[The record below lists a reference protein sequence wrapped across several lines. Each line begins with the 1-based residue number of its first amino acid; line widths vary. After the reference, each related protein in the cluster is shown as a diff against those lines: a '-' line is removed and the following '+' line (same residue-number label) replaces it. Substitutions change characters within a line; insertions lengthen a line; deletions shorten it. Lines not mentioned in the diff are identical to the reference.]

1 MASQDSKINSTNV
14 GLYDHFG
21 SSVRLSGK
29 GNGTYNSGVVDYR
42 AIVSAPNNDYIG
54 NVYIF
59 RNTTEVGGTWSQL
72 TYLSSNVSVGDQYG
86 YAVDIVGGYY
96 PHNYIASAPS
106 KLDGR
111 GAVYIFNNSYTQ
123 THEILGP
130 SELSYFGDS
139 VKFNYQ
145 ATKVIVGATGI
156 GSAYILDS
164 GNNYQLGTALQQ
176 GSLGDYFGFSVGIA
190 GNNSSSN
197 WSIIGAPGTSNN
209 TGKAYI
215 YNGTGLHTT
224 LPLNVSGALYPSEL
238 VAGDY
243 FGNSVALDADG
254 NTAVVSAFLQNS
266 QGAAH
271 VFVRNTSTNVWTY
284 QSKIVPK
291 DIRVGDSFG
300 DSVSIDSSGNTIV
313 VGASSKLSGGAM
325 YTFIRSGTTWTQRE
339 KIVSSNLTT
348 GDKFGYSVSIA
359 VNARKAIAGAY
370 AATASSNIFS
380 GGSAYA
386 YSIPDNY
393 YSGTNRIIHETAPE
407 AEPVNTFE
415 KFNIYINGQP
425 VENKPVTWTD
435 IGGPKTMSA
444 PSTSNIFFGNVQY
457 TTGLSTLEPG
467 SKLHIGNFT
476 VLNRNVYDTW
486 DNTELDFYNEG
497 PPSQMLSVGG
507 DAIIEN
513 KLGIGIQNP
522 DKPLH
527 VLGDIRVSDNFP
539 SGTVID
545 ITSKSNILREVSEII
560 PVSQKTYEI
569 YGYSMS
575 MSRDGKTAVIGA
587 LQNLPG
593 NETYGYVYVFDWNGS
608 SWVQNTVIKPIIPIS
623 NDAFGSV
630 ISITPDGK
638 TILVGAFRDNSVY
651 VFKYSGTKW
660 LQDSKII
667 PSDKVAGMQ
676 FGYSVDM
683 SEDGSILAVGA
694 PYTSVGG
701 TVYVYSLVSGN
712 WVETK
717 LNPTETSSYGGTNYW
732 TTSPVQ
738 GTEDR
743 FGCSISMTPDGKTIL
758 IGAYNARSGF
768 IFPDFATP
776 LQWHN
781 PPSAGA
787 AFIFKFINTFWKQ
800 QIWYPGSTFPFT
812 LHNNYE
818 APQVALFS
826 HGHPTKDYP
835 SYGYQRNGTSYTLNN
850 LYPGLIDLG
859 NPPSDQK
866 LTHPW
871 RTGTDEGD
879 LFGWS
884 TAISDDGNTVVIGAP
899 GRSHPHGLPDN
910 NVNYVEGDP
919 RVDHGAVYIFE
930 WVTTDRETDIP
941 GSSGSYPDNDD
952 RTVSRSNEWL
962 EQKRISRPG
971 GAIDYQYFGSEIA
984 LTGDGTTLII
994 GSPREGGGTHRTYSN
1009 VVESKL
1015 SNTYV
1020 PYAYGSHLG
1029 GELAFNQGENNTGSI
1044 YVYERGKSD
1053 INFID
1058 KEKLTWEKISYYDSN
1073 LNAVNKVWPTLD
1085 RNVTKWN
1092 LKGQAI
1098 SSNVTVNS
1106 FFGSSLA
1113 LSGDGQSILV
1123 ASGLSDGLTPIRHIP
1138 FESGSTWVHPN
1149 DGAPTTTLTSAFH
1162 EWVETTVSGEH
1173 LYRVNNYLRNFL
1185 SSSPLCKYSP
1195 ITKSWSIL
1203 PGLTVTSQTPYIP
1216 VKLTDNST
1224 YAANSTDTLINPEY
1238 VYAWDSSS
1246 TLLWSFKNP
1255 YKTLYERTGTVSSY
1269 SLPDEFSKSYCNTL
1283 NVPSNL
1289 YVRDSIYTTESVGIK
1304 TSHPERP
1311 LHIDGDVRITDNT
1324 EIADFSIDKGSI
1336 YEESIITLPI
1346 SGNGD
1351 IVTENDHVGE
1361 RVQISGDG
1369 YTAFVSSHT
1378 HGGGFQ
1384 GGGYQ
1389 NPKGGKVKVYV
1400 RSGYNWTLQ
1409 ATLQPSDITTGDD
1422 FGISFE
1428 STPDGNKLVVSALYY
1443 SPTVTGTTYNGTG
1456 GIWVYKREGNIWSI
1470 ESFFVPKEVYDGT
1483 GDTGIAYSIS
1493 ISDDGT
1499 RIVSGSPTANSRKG
1513 RLYIFE
1519 MSSNGIWAQKSTFN
1533 AADAQQYDRL
1543 GIEVSISGDGN
1554 TIAAGAWGADT
1565 GPSGGSANGGAIYI
1579 VKREE
1584 IQDTTPGSP
1593 SYGQWISTWNQQAKI
1608 VPSDIEDNMFFG
1620 GSCALS
1626 SDGNTL
1632 AIGARDADHPD
1643 TGNNIGAAY
1652 VFVRSGG
1659 EWSQE
1664 AKLFPND
1671 PYVGW
1676 SSFAP
1681 TNGLSISSDG
1691 NRIAVGRAQPA
1702 FTKYPGVYIFDRE
1715 YVKIVSHSYLDP
1727 SLRPSSIRWSQV
1739 TKLTPSDGN
1748 PGEFGYSVALS
1759 SVGDRVIVGDI
1770 IKEINGISRAG
1781 AAYIYNLPVVDDTT
1795 LNISSSIRS
1804 RGGLK
1809 VYNDT
1814 GIGTLDPGKKLHVV
1828 GDIRLSSQNENVDLS
1843 VIPES
1848 TTQEYKLTIASQYSR
1863 YISNKD
1869 NYKPEFGRSS
1879 SISYDGNIAV
1889 VGAPFDNYVYVF
1901 KRSGTVWTEQAK
1913 LTSSNVFTDSRSI
1926 ANGETSDQFGYDV
1939 AISGDGKTIAV
1950 GTKTTNTNENADSG
1964 RVYIFTNAG
1973 YKWIEETEIMQP
1985 AINGASIGYGSSG
1998 ESGFGLHV
2006 ALSENGNHLAVSAPY
2021 ARTYNNVSTG
2031 YYKAGAVFMYY
2042 RHNGIWFLEDS
2053 LHASSPQDGWDYP
2066 SGTGGYG
2073 AANFAGYD
2081 NTNSLNGDDED
2092 YDFGCSISISA
2103 NGWKI
2108 AVGAERAEDRKGIV
2122 FIFERGDYL
2131 NSPSWQ
2137 TYDGTTTSS
2146 EKKAGYKLV
2155 SGYFYPQVSFPTA
2168 AGVNLK
2174 KWAQRQKITKVENST
2189 YYMSRTTGDRFGTTV
2204 CLSGDGNVLAVGTR
2218 ESSPSTDT
2226 TPGRWSST
2234 SLSQVGRVYMYNFRY
2249 GVPTS
2254 NAVHISSGIFVPYD
2268 YDGNVTTTLISIG
2281 DKVPRRL
2288 WTTNETSGGG
2298 FGSAIA
2304 LSYTGHV
2311 ACVGASG
2318 EDSLKFSG
2326 SPVDYS
2332 GMAYIFTSGD
2342 PNALLNS
2349 DSWVGSSYGSNQGL
2363 QRKWSL
2369 QPERVVPRDIVEY
2382 GSFGTSVC
2390 MDKNGTRA
2398 FIGAPRVSGSGAG
2411 YVFNISSDRV
2421 DKTIMN
2427 MSSSLQFPTG
2437 KYIEFGSDMY
2447 QKESNAGKIG
2457 MNLFSKC
2464 LDIVGYTGFETVGQ
2478 YSDRSVR
2485 VWDKLGVGSSHPY
2498 AQQRGVIHIYEP
2510 VGSSHHST
2518 NDASLVLEHGD
2529 SGGSSCILFP
2539 SARNVNSDYGYIQ
2552 YEDST
2557 SSGDEKSQLI
2567 IGTQND
2573 GPGSN
2578 EDNIILSATGKVGIK
2593 TDTPQ
2598 RTLDVNGDSRFDAGV
2613 FLNWSAPTLYLQDTD
2628 HKSSMIHCNNSNFYI
2643 LNGSGTNSVNWS
2655 TASTGRYALIIN
2667 LNNNDFLIGGT
2678 AYANGYNYHSDARIK
2693 KDIVDIDDTSALEKL
2708 RLIQPKTYKYR
2719 NEEERGSSTVY
2730 GFIAQDISNVLP
2742 YAVSITADVVP
2753 TILSSSNVTALTD
2766 TSVQLTLDKTI
2777 PDDINLTNTSNI
2789 HITVDG
2795 VGGYVCPVI
2804 STTGNNIIT
2813 IEKTSELSN
2822 ITSTST
2828 AYIFGE
2834 HVQDFHNI
2842 DKSAIFTIA
2851 TAALQE
2857 VDRQLQSEKT
2867 KVSTLETQVAD
2878 LLARVTALENN

>member
-1 MASQDSKINSTNV
+1 MASQDTKINSTNV
-14 GLYDHFG
+14 GVYDHFG
-21 SSVRLSGK
+21 SSVGIA
-29 GNGTYNSGVVDYR
+29 NGYN

-54 NVYIF
+54 NVYVYT
-59 RNTTEVGGTWSQL
+59 NTSNVGGTWSQSA
-72 TYLSSNVSVGDQYG
+72 YLISSNVSIGDQYG
-86 YAVDIVGGYY
+86 YAVDICGENNS
-96 PHNYIASAPS
+96 HKYIVSAPS
-106 KLDGR
+106 KADGR
-111 GAVYIFNNSYTQ
+111 GAVYIFNNSYAQ

-139 VKFNYQ
+139 VKFNDNGSK
-145 ATKVIVGATGI
+145 AIVGGTGI
-156 GSAYILDS
+156 GRAYILNS

-190 GNNSSSN
+190 GTPSSSY
-197 WSIIGAPGTSNN
+197 SIIGAPGTNKG
-209 TGKAYI
+209 TGAAYI
-215 YNGTGLHTT
+215 YNGTGLGAT

-238 VAGDY
+238 VGGDY
-243 FGNSVALDADG
+243 FGNSVALDEDG
-254 NTAVVSAFLQNS
+254 DTAVVGAFLQNS

-284 QSKIVPK
+284 QSKIVPN

-300 DSVSIDSSGNTIV
+300 DSVAISNDGDTIV

-348 GDKFGYSVSIA
+348 GDKFGYSVGISPNGIK
-359 VNARKAIAGAY
+359 VIAGAY
-370 AATASSNIFS
+370 AATASSNIFN

-393 YSGTNRIIHETAPE
+393 YSGTNRIIHETVPE
-407 AEPVNTFE
+407 AEPVSIFE

-444 PSTSNIFFGNVQY
+444 PSTSNIFFGNVEY

-486 DNTELDFYNEG
+486 DNTHLDFYNEG

-507 DAIIEN
+507 DAIIEH

-560 PVSQKTYEI
+560 PVSQKTYEV

-623 NDAFGSV
+623 NDAFGSSV
-630 ISITPDGK
+630 SITPDGK

-651 VFKYSGTKW
+651 VFKYSGTEW
-660 LQDSKII
+660 FQDSKII

-683 SEDGSILAVGA
+683 SEDGSILAVGS
-694 PYTSVGG
+694 PFTSVGG
-701 TVYVYSLVSGN
+701 TVYVYSLVSDN

-717 LNPTETSSYGGTNYW
+717 LNPTQTSTVGGVNYW

-758 IGAYNARSGF
+758 IGAYNSRSGF
-768 IFPDFATP
+768 IFPVFTTP
-776 LQWHN
+776 LQWKN

-812 LHNNYE
+812 ALANYQ

-835 SYGYQRNGTSYTLNN
+835 GYGYQRTETAMVLNT
-850 LYPGLIDLG
+850 LYPGLY
-859 NPPSDQK
+859 PSGEVP
-866 LTHPW
+866 LTHPY

-899 GRSHPHGLPDN
+899 GRSHVHDLPDN
-910 NVNYVEGDP
+910 NVNFVEGDP
-919 RVDHGAVYIFE
+919 RRDHGTVYIFE
-930 WVTTDRETDIP
+930 WVKTNRETDIP
-941 GSSGSYPDNDD
+941 TSSGNYLVDDD
-952 RTVSRSNEWL
+952 RTVSLSNEWL

-971 GAIDYQYFGSEIA
+971 GAIDYQYFGSKIA
-984 LTGDGTTLII
+984 LNGNGTTLII
-994 GSPREGGGTHRTYSN
+994 GSAREGGGTHGSYSN
-1009 VVESKL
+1009 VVSSKL

-1029 GELAFNQGENNTGSI
+1029 GELAINQGENNTGSI
-1044 YVYERGKSD
+1044 YVYERGKTGID
-1053 INFID
+1053 FID
-1058 KEKLTWEKISYYDSN
+1058 KEKLTWPKITSYVTYADGGLSN
-1073 LNAVNKVWPTLD
+1073 VWPSLD

-1098 SSNVTVNS
+1098 SSNVTANS
-1106 FFGSSLA
+1106 FFGRSLA
-1113 LSGDGQSILV
+1113 LSGDGRSILV
-1123 ASGLSDGLTPIRHIP
+1123 ATGLSDGLTPIRHIP

-1149 DGAPTTTLTSAFH
+1149 DGDPATTLLSKFH
-1162 EWVETTVSGEH
+1162 EWAETTKNGEH
-1173 LYRVNNYLRNFL
+1173 LYRINNYLQGGVN
-1185 SSSPLCKYSP
+1185 SSPLCKYSP
-1195 ITKSWSIL
+1195 ITKTWSIL
-1203 PGLTVTSQTPYIP
+1203 PGIHPQTPIIP

-1224 YAANSTDTLINPEY
+1224 YSSSSNAYLVNPEY
-1238 VYAWDSSS
+1238 VYAWDSGS

-1283 NVPSNL
+1283 NIPSNL

-1324 EIADFSIDKGSI
+1324 EIVDFSINKGSI
-1336 YEESIITLPI
+1336 YEESIITLPV

-1351 IVTENDHVGE
+1351 IITENDHLGE
-1361 RVQISGDG
+1361 RVRISGDG

-1384 GGGYQ
+1384 AGGYQ
-1389 NPKGGKVKVYV
+1389 HPKGGKVQVYV
-1400 RSGYNWTLQ
+1400 RSGYKWTLQ
-1409 ATLQPSDITTGDD
+1409 ATLQPSDITAGDD
-1422 FGISFE
+1422 FGISFA

-1443 SPTVTGTTYNGTG
+1443 RPTVTGTTYNSRPG
-1456 GIWVYKREGNIWSI
+1456 GIWVYKREGNTWSI
-1470 ESFFVPKEVYDGT
+1470 ETFLIPKEVYDGT
-1483 GDTGIAYSIS
+1483 GDTWIAHSIS

-1499 RIVSGSPTANSRKG
+1499 RIVSGSLVANSLTG

-1519 MSSNGIWAQKSTFN
+1519 MSSNGIWAQKYTFN
-1533 AADAQQYDRL
+1533 AADAQVGDRL
-1543 GIEVSISGDGN
+1543 GAEVSISGDGN

-1565 GPSGGSANGGAIYI
+1565 GPSSTANGGAVYI
-1579 VKREE
+1579 LKREE
-1584 IQDTTPGSP
+1584 ILDTTSGSP
-1593 SYGQWISTWNQQAKI
+1593 SYGQWVSTWNQQKKI
-1608 VPSDIEDNMFFG
+1608 VPVDIEDNMFFG
-1620 GSCALS
+1620 GSCTLS

-1632 AIGARDADHPD
+1632 AVGARDADYPGGG
-1643 TGNNIGAAY
+1643 TVTISGTGAAY
-1652 VFVRSGG
+1652 VFVRLGG

-1671 PYVGW
+1671 PIANTRL
-1676 SSFAP
+1676 AP
-1681 TNGLSISSDG
+1681 TNGISISSDG
-1691 NRIAVGRAQPA
+1691 NRIAIGRNQQPQE
-1702 FTKYPGVYIFDRE
+1702 GVYIFDRE
-1715 YVKIVSHSYLDP
+1715 YVNIVSNDSLQP
-1727 SLRPSSIRWSQV
+1727 SLRPSSIRWSQF

-1748 PGEFGYSVALS
+1748 PGEFGYCVALS

-1781 AAYIYNLPVVDDTT
+1781 AVYIYNLPVVDDTT

-1804 RGGLK
+1804 GGGLK

-1814 GIGTLDPGKKLHVV
+1814 GIGTLDPDKKLHVV
-1828 GDIRLSSQNENVDLS
+1828 GDIRLSSKNDNVDLS

-1848 TTQEYKLTIASQYSR
+1848 TTQEYRLTIASQYSR
-1863 YISNKD
+1863 SISNAE

-1889 VGAPFDNYVYVF
+1889 VGAPYDNYVYVF

-1950 GTKTTNTNENADSG
+1950 GTKTIHTHEENLDSG

-1973 YKWIEETEIMQP
+1973 YKWIEESEIMQP
-1985 AINGASIGYGSSG
+1985 QINGASIAESDTYPQ
-1998 ESGFGLHV
+1998 SGFGLKV
-2006 ALSENGNHLAVSAPY
+2006 AISENGNHLAVSAPY
-2021 ARTYNNVSTG
+2021 ARTYTNVSNG
-2031 YYKAGAVFMYY
+2031 VYYRAGAVFMYY
-2042 RHNGIWFLEDS
+2042 RYNGIWFLEDT

-2066 SGTGGYG
+2066 SGSGGYG

-2081 NTNSLNGDDED
+2081 SSGNANDQN
-2092 YDFGCSISISA
+2092 YDFGSSISMSA

-2108 AVGAERAEDRKGIV
+2108 AVGAERAETRKGIV
-2122 FIFERGDYL
+2122 FIFERGDYV
-2131 NSPSWQ
+2131 NSPSWE

-2146 EKKAGYKLV
+2146 VKKAGYKLT
-2155 SGYFYPQVSFPTA
+2155 SGYFSPQTSFPTA
-2168 AGVNLK
+2168 VGVNLK
-2174 KWAQRQKITKVENST
+2174 NWAQRQKITKVDGSGVDAAT
-2189 YYMSRTTGDRFGTTV
+2189 YYMSRTIDDKFGTTV
-2204 CLSGDGNVLAVGTR
+2204 CLSGDGSVLAVGTF
-2218 ESSPSTDT
+2218 EPSPHSSLDT
-2226 TPGRWSST
+2226 TPPRWST
-2234 SLSQVGRVYMYNFRY
+2234 SSLGSVGRVYMYNCKY
-2249 GVPTS
+2249 GEPVSVTNS
-2254 NAVHISSGIFVPYD
+2254 FETSGIFVPYD
-2268 YDGNVTTTLISIG
+2268 YDGNVTTTLLSIG
-2281 DKVPRRL
+2281 DKVPARL
-2288 WTTNETSGGG
+2288 WTTNETVGGV
-2298 FGSAIA
+2298 FGSSIA
-2304 LSYTGHV
+2304 LSYNGHI
-2311 ACVGASG
+2311 ACVGAPG
-2318 EDSLKFSG
+2318 EDSLKLSS
-2326 SPVDYS
+2326 SPCGKS

-2342 PNALLNS
+2342 PNALNEN
-2349 DSWVGSSYGSNQGL
+2349 V

-2369 QPERVVPRDIVEY
+2369 DPENIVPSDLVVF
-2382 GSFGTSVC
+2382 GSFGESVC
-2390 MDKNGTRA
+2390 MDKNGSRA
-2398 FIGAPRVSGSGAG
+2398 FIGAPRAAGSGAG
-2411 YVFNISSDRV
+2411 YIFNISSDRI

-2437 KYIEFGSDMY
+2437 KYIEFGSDIY
-2447 QKESNAGKIG
+2447 QKEGNAGKIG
-2457 MNLFSKC
+2457 MNLFSTG
-2464 LDIVGYTGFETVGQ
+2464 LDIVGYTGFGTVGQ
-2478 YSDRSVR
+2478 GTKRNVKI
-2485 VWDKLGVGSSHPY
+2485 WDSLNVGTSFNTGKMN
-2498 AQQRGVIHIYEP
+2498 RGVIHIYEP
-2510 VGSSHHST
+2510 VGSSHHHT

-2539 SARNVNSDYGYIQ
+2539 SARNLNSDYGYIQ

-2557 SSGDEKSQLI
+2557 SSGDEKSRLI

-2573 GPGSN
+2573 AVGTN
-2578 EDNIILSATGKVGIK
+2578 EDNVILAPSSYVGIGTMSPGAK
-2593 TDTPQ
+2593 
-2598 RTLDVNGDSRFDAGV
+2598 LDIKAGGQLSDSIKLSG
-2613 FLNWSAPTLYLQDTD
+2613 
-2628 HKSSMIHCNNSNFYI
+2628 SSSGGFYI
-2643 LNGSGTNSVNWS
+2643 GTNS
-2655 TASTGRYALIIN
+2655 TGSQMMFSGGGYSWGIWNSAHHYDVYSGISGTSPSGYRDFYLNYYSGGSVRLANAAIVTSDDRIKTNERYITNATETLLKLKPQIYDKGPS
-2667 LNNNDFLIGGT
+2667 LGGGT
-2678 AYANGYNYHSDARIK
+2678 GETRVESGLIVQDIYYDAPELRHLVHYDEDAEIPDEKPYVDDDPQKDPDYSMWGTKSAGLNY
-2693 KDIVDIDDTSALEKL
+2693 E
-2708 RLIQPKTYKYR
+2708 
-2719 NEEERGSSTVY
+2719 
-2730 GFIAQDISNVLP
+2730 GFIAYLIKSN
-2742 YAVSITADVVP
+2742 
-2753 TILSSSNVTALTD
+2753 
-2766 TSVQLTLDKTI
+2766 
-2777 PDDINLTNTSNI
+2777 
-2789 HITVDG
+2789 
-2795 VGGYVCPVI
+2795 
-2804 STTGNNIIT
+2804 
-2813 IEKTSELSN
+2813 
-2822 ITSTST
+2822 
-2828 AYIFGE
+2828 
-2834 HVQDFHNI
+2834 
-2842 DKSAIFTIA
+2842 
-2851 TAALQE
+2851 QE
-2857 VDRQLQSEKT
+2857 IYTQLQAEKARND
-2867 KVSTLETQVAD
+2867 SLE
-2878 LLARVTALENN
+2878 ARILALENA

>member
-42 AIVSAPNNDYIG
+42 AIVSAPNNNYIG

-59 RNTTEVGGTWSQL
+59 RNTTEVGGTWSQI
-72 TYLSSNVSVGDQYG
+72 THILSSNVSVGDQYG
-86 YAVDIVGGYY
+86 YAVDIAGGYY
-96 PHNYIASAPS
+96 PHKYIASAPS

-130 SELSYFGDS
+130 SDLSYFGDS
-139 VKFNYQ
+139 VKFNFQ

-215 YNGTGLHTT
+215 YNGTSLHTT

-271 VFVRNTSTNVWTY
+271 VFVRSGNTWTY

-370 AATASSNIFS
+370 AATASSNIFN
-380 GGSAYA
+380 GGSVYA

-407 AEPVNTFE
+407 AEPVSTFE
-415 KFNIYINGQP
+415 KFNIYVNGQP
-425 VENKPVTWTD
+425 VENTPSKWTS
-435 IGGPKTMSA
+435 PKTMSA
-444 PSTSNIFFGNVQY
+444 PSMSNIFFGNVQY

-476 VLNRNVYDTW
+476 VLNRNAYDTW

-569 YGYSMS
+569 YGYSIS

-651 VFKYSGTKW
+651 VFKYSGTEW

-732 TTSPVQ
+732 TPAQ

-743 FGCSISMTPDGKTIL
+743 FGCSISMTPDGRTIL
-758 IGAYNARSGF
+758 IGAYNARSGGV
-768 IFPDFATP
+768 FPVFTNP
-776 LQWHN
+776 IQWHN
-781 PPSAGA
+781 SPYAGA
-787 AFIFKFINTFWKQ
+787 AFIFKFTNTVWAQ

-812 LHNNYE
+812 AHNNYE

-826 HGHPTKDYP
+826 HGHPTKEYP
-835 SYGYQRNGTSYTLNN
+835 GYGYQRGGTALALNN
-850 LYPGLIDLG
+850 LYPGLYPLG
-859 NPPSDQK
+859 ETQI
-866 LTHPW
+866 THPW
-871 RTGTDEGD
+871 RTGTVEGD
-879 LFGWS
+879 MFGWS

-899 GRSHPHGLPDN
+899 GRSHVHDLPDN
-910 NVNYVEGDP
+910 NVNLVEGDP
-919 RVDHGAVYIFE
+919 RLDHGSVYIFE

-941 GSSGSYPDNDD
+941 GSSGSYGHAVK
-952 RTVSRSNEWL
+952 THEWL

-994 GSPREGGGTHRTYSN
+994 GSPREGGGTHSTYSN
-1009 VVESKL
+1009 VVSSKL

-1029 GELAFNQGENNTGSI
+1029 GELAINQGENNTGSI
-1044 YVYERGKSD
+1044 YVYERGKTG

-1058 KEKLTWEKISYYDSN
+1058 KEKLTWEKITSYDSN
-1073 LNAVNKVWPTLD
+1073 VNRVWPSLD

-1092 LKGQAI
+1092 LKGQAV
-1098 SSNVTVNS
+1098 SSNATVNS

-1113 LSGDGQSILV
+1113 LSGDGRSILV
-1123 ASGLSDGLTPIRHIP
+1123 ASGLSDGLLAIKHIP

-1149 DGAPTTTLTSAFH
+1149 DGAPTTTLTSSFH

-1173 LYRVNNYLRNFL
+1173 IYRV
-1185 SSSPLCKYSP
+1185 SPYIQVGLTASLCKYSP
-1195 ITKSWSIL
+1195 ITKTWSIL
-1203 PGLTVTSQTPYIP
+1203 PDIHPQTQIIP

-1224 YAANSTDTLINPEY
+1224 YTTNSTTTLINPEY

-1246 TLLWSFKNP
+1246 SLLWSFKNP
-1255 YKTLYERTGTVSSY
+1255 YKTLYERTGAVSSY

-1324 EIADFSIDKGSI
+1324 EIVDFSINKASV
-1336 YEESIITLPI
+1336 YEENVITLPI

-1361 RVQISGDG
+1361 RVRISGDG

-1384 GGGYQ
+1384 GGAYQ
-1389 NPKGGKVKVYV
+1389 HPKGGKVKVYV
-1400 RSGYNWTLQ
+1400 RSGYKWTLQ
-1409 ATLQPSDITTGDD
+1409 ATLQPSDITAGDD
-1422 FGISFE
+1422 FGTSFA
-1428 STPDGNKLVVSALYY
+1428 STPDGNKLAVSASYY
-1443 SPTVTGTTYNGTG
+1443 SPTVTETTYNGAG
-1456 GIWVYKREGNIWSI
+1456 GIWVYKREGNTWSI
-1470 ESFFVPKEVYDGT
+1470 ESFFVPKEVYDGS
-1483 GDTGIAYSIS
+1483 GDTWIAYSIS
-1493 ISDDGT
+1493 ISDNGT
-1499 RIVSGSPTANSRKG
+1499 RIVSGCLTANNGKG
-1513 RLYIFE
+1513 RVYVFE
-1519 MSSNGIWAQKSTFN
+1519 LADSGIWY
-1533 AADAQQYDRL
+1533 QQTTLSASDGQNSDRL
-1543 GIEVSISGDGN
+1543 GIETSISGDGN
-1554 TIAAGAWGADT
+1554 TVAAGAWSADT
-1565 GPSGGSANGGAIYI
+1565 GPGSNAKGGAMYI
-1579 VKREE
+1579 FVRGPDVYNSSTSEWDVSW
-1584 IQDTTPGSP
+1584 IQEV
-1593 SYGQWISTWNQQAKI
+1593 KI

-1620 GSCALS
+1620 GSCTLS

-1632 AIGARDADHPD
+1632 AVGARDADYPGGG
-1643 TGNNIGAAY
+1643 TVTLSNTGAAY
-1652 VFVRSGG
+1652 VFIRSGST
-1659 EWSQE
+1659 WSQQS
-1664 AKLFPND
+1664 KLFPFD
-1671 PYVGW
+1671 PIANAK
-1676 SSFAP
+1676 FAP
-1681 TNGLSISSDG
+1681 TNGISISSDG
-1691 NRIAVGRAQPA
+1691 NRIAIGRNQREEQ
-1702 FTKYPGVYIFDRE
+1702 GVYIFDRE
-1715 YVKIVSHSYLDP
+1715 GTT
-1727 SLRPSSIRWSQV
+1727 WSQF
-1739 TKLTPSDGN
+1739 TKLTPSDEN

-1759 SVGDRVIVGDI
+1759 NVGDRVIVGDI

-1781 AAYIYNLPVVDDTT
+1781 AAYIYSLPVADSTT

-1804 RGGLK
+1804 RGGLL
-1809 VYNDT
+1809 VNDNT
-1814 GIGTLDPGKKLHVV
+1814 GIGTLEPEKKLHVV
-1828 GDIRLSSQNENVDLS
+1828 GDVR
-1843 VIPES
+1843 
-1848 TTQEYKLTIASQYSR
+1848 
-1863 YISNKD
+1863 ISNKND
-1869 NYKPEFGRSS
+1869 AVDLTVINSEYQEEFTAKLNLVSKTSS
-1879 SISYDGNIAV
+1879 SDPVRGALGKSCALSYDG
-1889 VGAPFDNYVYVF
+1889 
-1901 KRSGTVWTEQAK
+1901 
-1913 LTSSNVFTDSRSI
+1913 
-1926 ANGETSDQFGYDV
+1926 DV
-1939 AISGDGKTIAV
+1939 AVSGGDSGNIYIYEKKGNEWKLYQTVRSSRTYSTLWGNQVNISGDGKTIVASWWNGNSITNSSYVSIITRNKGFWAEQLILDNPSRSWNVVVHDNYFGHSIALNEKGDCLVV
-1950 GTKTTNTNENADSG
+1950 GAYNDKRTNGGNRTGVVYVYHKIEGCAWYTTPTEITAYMNSNETDTDYRFGYSVDISGDGDKILVGAPKAKPSTGNASNKTCGCLYGFVRNTS
-1964 RVYIFTNAG
+1964 TNAITF
-1973 YKWIEETEIMQP
+1973 YRKW
-1985 AINGASIGYGSSG
+1985 
-1998 ESGFGLHV
+1998 FG
-2006 ALSENGNHLAVSAPY
+2006 
-2021 ARTYNNVSTG
+2021 R
-2031 YYKAGAVFMYY
+2031 
-2042 RHNGIWFLEDS
+2042 
-2053 LHASSPQDGWDYP
+2053 QP
-2066 SGTGGYG
+2066 SGDDGDWYLS
-2073 AANFAGYD
+2073 N
-2081 NTNSLNGDDED
+2081 DDEW
-2092 YDFGCSISISA
+2092 G
-2103 NGWKI
+2103 
-2108 AVGAERAEDRKGIV
+2108 RIV
-2122 FIFERGDYL
+2122 RI
-2131 NSPSWQ
+2131 
-2137 TYDGTTTSS
+2137 
-2146 EKKAGYKLV
+2146 
-2155 SGYFYPQVSFPTA
+2155 
-2168 AGVNLK
+2168 
-2174 KWAQRQKITKVENST
+2174 
-2189 YYMSRTTGDRFGTTV
+2189 
-2204 CLSGDGNVLAVGTR
+2204 SGDGNSIMAGDLFNFYD
-2218 ESSPSTDT
+2218 P
-2226 TPGRWSST
+2226 PPYNST
-2234 SLSQVGRVYMYNFRY
+2234 SLRTDCGGVRKGLWTASGDNGLNGIGSSYWFIGRTNNIKMGSEMLFMNYNGRIWGCSALPEDPSSSDGVTGGSYPNCGLVYVFEDTNFHTSIPAHPQTTQRAIAPTTYQANIYFGTCVDINKEGTKLIIGSPYENSNGTIHIYTLPLASSTTISSLSLSGLLNVPHGIGYDRQNPTGLAPLTVNARGGDYNSTTNGVNVVGGSDIVNGSYGPAILAAESPVADAYVSLKRTGGSASQGYNFGY
-2249 GVPTS
+2249 
-2254 NAVHISSGIFVPYD
+2254 SSGY
-2268 YDGNVTTTLISIG
+2268 G
-2281 DKVPRRL
+2281 
-2288 WTTNETSGGG
+2288 
-2298 FGSAIA
+2298 
-2304 LSYTGHV
+2304 LS
-2311 ACVGASG
+2311 
-2318 EDSLKFSG
+2318 SG
-2326 SPVDYS
+2326 SPGASQYS
-2332 GMAYIFTSGD
+2332 NSANPLYIKNNGTAGVFWT
-2342 PNALLNS
+2342 PNLDMYILERRKIQF
-2349 DSWVGSSYGSNQGL
+2349 GQGL
-2363 QRKWSL
+2363 GYDTDDYRTETNSGT
-2369 QPERVVPRDIVEY
+2369 IGY
-2382 GSFGTSVC
+2382 GTFSS
-2390 MDKNGTRA
+2390 NS
-2398 FIGAPRVSGSGAG
+2398 SGEPA
-2411 YVFNISSDRV
+2411 
-2421 DKTIMN
+2421 
-2427 MSSSLQFPTG
+2427 
-2437 KYIEFGSDMY
+2437 
-2447 QKESNAGKIG
+2447 A
-2457 MNLFSKC
+2457 
-2464 LDIVGYTGFETVGQ
+2464 LDIVGAGCEQSFNYWVRPDPTRRIVRIFDRLFMGGGTLCSGGLGDRGIIEVTQSAGTQSLTYRYLNAGSDGHGPYTA
-2478 YSDRSVR
+2478 S
-2485 VWDKLGVGSSHPY
+2485 GSSAVSY
-2498 AQQRGVIHIYEP
+2498 SIWCDGRVR
-2510 VGSSHHST
+2510 SSEF
-2518 NDASLVLEHGD
+2518 NAS
-2529 SGGSSCILFP
+2529 
-2539 SARNVNSDYGYIQ
+2539 SD
-2552 YEDST
+2552 E
-2557 SSGDEKSQLI
+2557 
-2567 IGTQND
+2567 
-2573 GPGSN
+2573 
-2578 EDNIILSATGKVGIK
+2578 
-2593 TDTPQ
+2593 
-2598 RTLDVNGDSRFDAGV
+2598 
-2613 FLNWSAPTLYLQDTD
+2613 
-2628 HKSSMIHCNNSNFYI
+2628 
-2643 LNGSGTNSVNWS
+2643 
-2655 TASTGRYALIIN
+2655 
-2667 LNNNDFLIGGT
+2667 
-2678 AYANGYNYHSDARIK
+2678 RIK
-2693 KDIVDIDDTSALEKL
+2693 KDIVDVVDASALEKL
-2708 RLIQPKTYKYR
+2708 RLLKPKTYKYKDIVKR
-2719 NEEERGSSTVY
+2719 SDNTVY
-2730 GFIAQDISNVLP
+2730 GFIAQEVANVIP
-2742 YAVSITADVVP
+2742 YAVSTAVDSIP
-2753 TILSSSNVTALTD
+2753 NILTHASVTRNDTFFPPDSNVYYMPSNVHVSESSNIFDIRLD
-2766 TSVQLTLDKTI
+2766 TSVPGLSLSNTCTI
-2777 PDDINLTNTSNI
+2777 S
-2789 HITVDG
+2789 ITTDQDTKSSFSVVKQDG
-2795 VGGYVCPVI
+2795 DV
-2804 STTGNNIIT
+2804 IT
-2813 IEKTSELSN
+2813 ITSGKEIQTTNVFSN
-2822 ITSTST
+2822 VSN
-2828 AYIFGE
+2828 AFVYGE
-2834 HVQDFHNI
+2834 VVSDFHNLNK
-2842 DKSAIFTIA
+2842 DSVWTISC
-2851 TAALQE
+2851 AALQE
-2857 VDRQLQSEKT
+2857 VDRQLQAEKT

>member
-14 GLYDHFG
+14 GVYDHFG
-21 SSVRLSGK
+21 SSVRLCGK
-29 GNGTYNSGVVDYR
+29 GNGSYNTNVVDYR
-42 AIVSAPNNDYIG
+42 AIVSAPNNEYIG

-59 RNTTEVGGTWSQL
+59 RNTTEVGGSWSQIGHV
-72 TYLSSNVSVGDQYG
+72 LSSNVSIGDQYG
-86 YAVDIVGGYY
+86 YAVDIAGGYF
-96 PHNYIASAPS
+96 PHKYIVSAPS
-106 KLDGR
+106 KADGR
-111 GAVYIFNNSYTQ
+111 GAVYIFNNSYNQ

-139 VKFNYQ
+139 VKFNFQ
-145 ATKVIVGATGI
+145 ASKLIVGATGI
-156 GSAYILDS
+156 GRAYVLDS
-164 GNNYQLGTALQQ
+164 GNGYQLGTALQQ

-197 WSIIGAPGTSNN
+197 WSIIGAPGTNN
-209 TGKAYI
+209 DTGKAYI
-215 YNGTGLHTT
+215 YNGTNLHATF
-224 LPLNVSGALYPSEL
+224 PLDVSGALYPSEL
-238 VAGDY
+238 VGGDY
-243 FGNSVALDADG
+243 FGNSVALDASGD
-254 NTAVVSAFLQNS
+254 TAVVGAFLQNS

-271 VFVRNTSTNVWTY
+271 VFVRNTSTNVWSY
-284 QSKIVPK
+284 QSKIVPN

-300 DSVSIDSSGNTIV
+300 DSVSIDSGGDTIV

-370 AATASSNIFS
+370 AATASSNIFN

-407 AEPVNTFE
+407 AEPVSTFE

-425 VENKPVTWTD
+425 VENKPVTWAA
-435 IGGPKTMSA
+435 PKTMTA
-444 PSTSNIFFGNVQY
+444 PSTSNIFFGNVEY

-507 DAIIEN
+507 DAIIEH

-560 PVSQKTYEI
+560 PVSQKTYEV

-623 NDAFGSV
+623 NDAFGSTV
-630 ISITPDGK
+630 SITPDGK

-651 VFKYSGTKW
+651 VFKYSGTEW
-660 LQDSKII
+660 FQDSKII
-667 PSDKVAGMQ
+667 PSDNVAGMQ
-676 FGYSVDM
+676 FGYSVDI

-717 LNPTETSSYGGTNYW
+717 LNPTQTSSYGGVNYW
-732 TTSPVQ
+732 ISSFQ
-738 GTEDR
+738 GSEDR

-758 IGAYNARSGF
+758 IGAYNARVGG
-768 IFPDFATP
+768 IFPTTSSDGAG
-776 LQWHN
+776 
-781 PPSAGA
+781 PSNAGV

-812 LHNNYE
+812 ADSVYE

-835 SYGYQRNGTSYTLNN
+835 GYGYQRTETAMLLNI
-850 LYPGLIDLG
+850 LYPGLY
-859 NPPSDQK
+859 PSGEVPLK
-866 LTHPW
+866 YPY

-879 LFGWS
+879 LFGWA

-899 GRSHPHGLPDN
+899 GRSNVHDLPDN
-910 NVNYVEGDP
+910 NVNMVTDMSGTTSAGDP
-919 RVDHGAVYIFE
+919 RHDHGTVYIFE

-941 GSSGSYPDNDD
+941 GSSGSYTDNDY

-994 GSPREGGGTHRTYSN
+994 GSAREGGGTHGSYSN
-1009 VVESKL
+1009 VVSSKL

-1029 GELAFNQGENNTGSI
+1029 GELAINKGENNTGSI
-1044 YVYERGKSD
+1044 YVYERGKTGID
-1053 INFID
+1053 FID
-1058 KEKLTWEKISYYDSN
+1058 KEKLTWPKITSYVTY
-1073 LNAVNKVWPTLD
+1073 LNGGLNIVWPSLN

-1098 SSNVTVNS
+1098 SSNVTANS
-1106 FFGSSLA
+1106 FFGRSLA
-1113 LSGDGQSILV
+1113 LSGDGKSILV
-1123 ASGLSDGLTPIRHIP
+1123 ATGLSDGLTPIRHIP

-1149 DGAPTTTLTSAFH
+1149 DGAPATILLSKFH
-1162 EWVETTVSGEH
+1162 EWVETKVSGEH
-1173 LYRVNNYLRNFL
+1173 LYRVNNYLNGFL
-1185 SSSPLCKYSP
+1185 SSPSLCKYSP
-1195 ITKSWSIL
+1195 ITKTWSIL
-1203 PGLTVTSQTPYIP
+1203 PGLTVTSQTPDIP

-1224 YAANSTDTLINPEY
+1224 YSSNSTDTLINPEY
-1238 VYAWDSSS
+1238 VYAWNSSS

-1289 YVRDSIYTTESVGIK
+1289 YVRDSIYTTESVGIQ

-1336 YEESIITLPI
+1336 YEENVITLPI

-1409 ATLQPSDITTGDD
+1409 ATLQPSDITAGDD

-1428 STPDGNKLVVSALYY
+1428 STPDGNKLAISAHYY
-1443 SPTVTGTTYNGTG
+1443 SPTVTGTTYNSAG

-1483 GDTGIAYSIS
+1483 GHTRIGYSIS

-1499 RIVSGSPTANSRKG
+1499 KIVTGCHPANSGEG
-1513 RLYIFE
+1513 RVYVFE
-1519 MSSNGIWAQKSTFN
+1519 LSNGGIWVQKSTFS
-1533 AADAQQYDRL
+1533 ASDAQSANYL

-1554 TIAAGAWGADT
+1554 TIAAGAWAADT
-1565 GPSGGSANGGAIYI
+1565 GPGSNAKGGAIYI

-1584 IQDTTPGSP
+1584 IQDTST
-1593 SYGQWISTWNQQAKI
+1593 YEWVSTWNQQAKI
-1608 VPSDIEDNMFFG
+1608 VPGDIEDNMFFG

-1632 AIGARDADHPD
+1632 AIGARDANHPG

-1691 NRIAVGRAQPA
+1691 NRIAVGRPQPS
-1702 FTKYPGVYIFDRE
+1702 FTEYPGVYIFDRE
-1715 YVKIVSHSYLDP
+1715 YVKIVSNDPLHP
-1727 SLRPSSIRWSQV
+1727 SLRPSSIRWSQF

-1759 SVGDRVIVGDI
+1759 SVGDRIIVGDI

-1781 AAYIYNLPVVDDTT
+1781 AAYIYNLPVVDATT

-1828 GDIRLSSQNENVDLS
+1828 GDIRLSSKNENIDLS

-1848 TTQEYKLTIASQYSR
+1848 TTEEYRLTIASQYSR
-1863 YISNKD
+1863 YLSNRD

-1889 VGAPFDNYVYVF
+1889 VGAPYDNYAYVF

-1950 GTKTTNTNENADSG
+1950 GTKTTNTDESLDSG

-1985 AINGASIGYGSSG
+1985 EINGASIGYGSSG
-1998 ESGFGLHV
+1998 ESGFGLRV

-2042 RHNGIWFLEDS
+2042 RYNGIWFLEDS
-2053 LHASSPQDGWDYP
+2053 LHASSPQDGWFTP
-2066 SGTGGYG
+2066 PGTGGYG
-2073 AANFAGYD
+2073 PANFAGYD
-2081 NTNSLNGDDED
+2081 STNNHNGDDED
-2092 YDFGCSISISA
+2092 YNFGCSISISA

-2108 AVGAERAEDRKGIV
+2108 VVGAERAEDDKGKV
-2122 FIFERGDYL
+2122 FIFERGSYTS
-2131 NSPSWQ
+2131 NPSWQ
-2137 TYDGTTTSS
+2137 SWSGVSSS
-2146 EKKAGYKLV
+2146 EKKAGYKLI
-2155 SGYFYPQVSFPTA
+2155 SGYFSPQTSFPTA
-2168 AGVNLK
+2168 SGINLK
-2174 KWAQRQKITKVENST
+2174 KWAQRQVITKVVNSS
-2189 YYMSRTTGDRFGTTV
+2189 YYMSRVNGDRFGSTV
-2204 CLSGDGNVLAVGTR
+2204 CLSGDGNVLAIGAL

-2234 SLSQVGRVYMYNFRY
+2234 SRSQVGRVYMYNFKY

-2254 NAVHISSGIFVPYD
+2254 NVVYDSSGIFVPYD

-2288 WTTNETSGGG
+2288 WTTNETIGGA
-2298 FGSAIA
+2298 FGSSIA

-2311 ACVGASG
+2311 ACVGAPG

-2326 SPVDYS
+2326 SPVDDS

-2342 PNALLNS
+2342 PNALLNT
-2349 DSWVGSSYGSNQGL
+2349 DSWVGYQWGSNQGL

-2369 QPERVVPRDIVEY
+2369 QPERVVPRDIVES
-2382 GSFGTSVC
+2382 GLFGLSVC

-2398 FIGAPRVSGSGAG
+2398 FIGAPRVAGSGAG
-2411 YVFNISSDRV
+2411 YIFNISSDRV

-2427 MSSSLQFPTG
+2427 TSSSLQFPTG
-2437 KYIEFGSDMY
+2437 KYIEFGSDIY
-2447 QKESNAGKIG
+2447 QKEGNAGKIG

-2498 AQQRGVIHIYEP
+2498 AEQRGVIHIYEP

-2529 SGGSSCILFP
+2529 SGGSSCIMFP
-2539 SARNVNSDYGYIQ
+2539 SARNPNSDYGYIQ
-2552 YEDST
+2552 YDDSFNP
-2557 SSGDEKSQLI
+2557 SSGDEKSRLT
-2567 IGTQND
+2567 IGTEND
-2573 GPGSN
+2573 GSGSN
-2578 EDNIILSATGKVGIK
+2578 EDNVVLNPTGKVGIK
-2593 TDTPQ
+2593 TLAPLEA
-2598 RTLDVNGDSRFDAGV
+2598 LDVNGGIRNNNHIKINYNS
-2613 FLNWSAPTLYLQDTD
+2613 PTLYLQDTD
-2628 HKSSMIHCNNSNFYI
+2628 NRSSMVHCNSDYFYVLRGNGNNSTSWTSY
-2643 LNGSGTNSVNWS
+2643 NGRWP
-2655 TASTGRYALIIN
+2655 LQIN
-2667 LNNNDFLIGGT
+2667 LGNNDFSIGGGC
-2678 AYANGYNYHSDARIK
+2678 YAVNYHTHSDARIK

-2708 RLIQPKTYKYR
+2708 RLLQPKTYKYR
-2719 NEEERGSSTVY
+2719 NEDRGTNTVY
-2730 GFIAQDISNVLP
+2730 GFIAQDVSNVLP
-2742 YAVSITADVVP
+2742 YAVSITADPVP
-2753 TILSSSNVTALTD
+2753 TILSSSNVTVLTD

-2789 HITVDG
+2789 YITVDDINN
-2795 VGGYVCPVI
+2795 YICPVI

-2822 ITSTST
+2822 ITSTSN

-2842 DKSAIFTIA
+2842 DKSAIFTVT

-2857 VDRQLQSEKT
+2857 VDRQLQAEKT
-2867 KVSTLETQVAD
+2867 KVATLETQVAD
-2878 LLARVTALENN
+2878 LLARVTALEDN

>member
-21 SSVRLSGK
+21 SSVGIA
-29 GNGTYNSGVVDYR
+29 NGYK

-54 NVYIF
+54 NVYVYT
-59 RNTTEVGGTWSQL
+59 NTSSVGGTWSQTTHL
-72 TYLSSNVSVGDQYG
+72 ISSNVSIGDQYG
-86 YAVDIVGGYY
+86 YAVDICGENNS
-96 PHNYIASAPS
+96 HKYIVSAPS
-106 KLDGR
+106 KADGR
-111 GAVYIFNNSYTQ
+111 GAVYIFNNSYAQ

-139 VKFNYQ
+139 VKLNDDGSK
-145 ATKVIVGATGI
+145 AIVGATGI
-156 GSAYILDS
+156 GRAYILNS

-190 GNNSSSN
+190 GTSSSTY
-197 WSIIGAPGTSNN
+197 SIIGAPGADND

-215 YNGTGLHTT
+215 YNGTSLHATF
-224 LPLNVSGALYPSEL
+224 PLDVSGALYPSEL
-238 VAGDY
+238 VAGDF
-243 FGNSVALDADG
+243 FGSSVALDADG
-254 NTAVVSAFLQNS
+254 NTAVVGAFLQNS

-271 VFVRNTSTNVWTY
+271 VFVRSVNVWTY
-284 QSKIVPK
+284 QSKIVPN

-300 DSVSIDSSGNTIV
+300 DSVAISNDGDTIV
-313 VGASSKLSGGAM
+313 IGASSKLSGGAM

-348 GDKFGYSVSIA
+348 GDKFGYSVGISP
-359 VNARKAIAGAY
+359 NGRKAIAGAY
-370 AATASSNIFS
+370 AATASSNIFN
-380 GGSAYA
+380 GGSAYV

-407 AEPVNTFE
+407 AEPVSTFE

-425 VENKPVTWTD
+425 VENKPVTWTA
-435 IGGPKTMSA
+435 PKTMSA
-444 PSTSNIFFGNVQY
+444 PSTSNIFFGNVEY

-545 ITSKSNILREVSEII
+545 ITSKSNILREVSEIT

-569 YGYSMS
+569 YGNSMS

-638 TILVGAFRDNSVY
+638 TILVGASRDNSVY
-651 VFKYSGTKW
+651 VFKYSGTEW
-660 LQDSKII
+660 FQDSKII

-676 FGYSVDM
+676 FGYSVDI

-717 LNPTETSSYGGTNYW
+717 LNPTQTSSYGGTNYW

-743 FGCSISMTPDGKTIL
+743 FGCSISMTPDGRTIL
-758 IGAYNARSGF
+758 IGAYNARVGG
-768 IFPDFATP
+768 IFPTTSSDGAG
-776 LQWHN
+776 
-781 PPSAGA
+781 PSNAGV
-787 AFIFKFINTFWKQ
+787 AFIFKFTGTPEKWKQ

-812 LHNNYE
+812 ADSVYE
-818 APQVALFS
+818 APQIALFS
-826 HGHPTKDYP
+826 HGHPTKEYP
-835 SYGYQRNGTSYTLNN
+835 GYGYQRNGTAAVLYT
-850 LYPGLIDLG
+850 LYPGLY
-859 NPPSDQK
+859 PSGEVP
-866 LTHPW
+866 LTHPY

-899 GRSHPHGLPDN
+899 GRSNVHDLPDN
-910 NVNYVEGDP
+910 NVNLVEGDP
-919 RVDHGAVYIFE
+919 RVDHGTVYIFE

-941 GSSGSYPDNDD
+941 GSSGSYPDDD
-952 RTVSRSNEWL
+952 YRTVSRSNEWL

-994 GSPREGGGTHRTYSN
+994 GSAREGGGTHGSYSN
-1009 VVESKL
+1009 VVSSKL
-1015 SNTYV
+1015 SGVYV
-1020 PYAYGSHLG
+1020 PYAYGSHLR

-1044 YVYERGKSD
+1044 YVYERGKTGID
-1053 INFID
+1053 FID
-1058 KEKLTWEKISYYDSN
+1058 KEKLTWPKITSYVTYANGGLSI
-1073 LNAVNKVWPTLD
+1073 VWPSLD

-1098 SSNVTVNS
+1098 SSNVTANS
-1106 FFGSSLA
+1106 FFGRSLA
-1113 LSGDGQSILV
+1113 LSGDGRSILV

-1149 DGAPTTTLTSAFH
+1149 DGDPATILLSKFH
-1162 EWVETTVSGEH
+1162 EWAETTKNGEH
-1173 LYRVNNYLRNFL
+1173 LYRINDYLNGFL
-1185 SSSPLCKYSP
+1185 SSPSLCKYSP
-1195 ITKSWSIL
+1195 ITKTWSIL
-1203 PGLTVTSQTPYIP
+1203 PGLTVTSQTPDIP

-1224 YAANSTDTLINPEY
+1224 YAPNSNAYLVNPEY

-1246 TLLWSFKNP
+1246 SLLWSFKNP
-1255 YKTLYERTGTVSSY
+1255 YRTSLERGGTVSSY

-1283 NVPSNL
+1283 NIPSNL

-1324 EIADFSIDKGSI
+1324 EIVDFSIDKGSI

-1409 ATLQPSDITTGDD
+1409 ATLQPSDITAGDD

-1428 STPDGNKLVVSALYY
+1428 STPDGNKLVVSASYY
-1443 SPTVTGTTYNGTG
+1443 SPTVTGTTYNGAG
-1456 GIWVYKREGNIWSI
+1456 GIWVYKREGNTWSI
-1470 ESFFVPKEVYDGT
+1470 ETFLIPKEVYDGT
-1483 GDTGIAYSIS
+1483 GDTWIAYSIS

-1499 RIVSGSPTANSRKG
+1499 RIVTGCLTANSSKG

-1565 GPSGGSANGGAIYI
+1565 GPGSNANGGAIYI

-1593 SYGQWISTWNQQAKI
+1593 SYGQWISTWSQQAKI

-1632 AIGARDADHPD
+1632 AVGARDADLS
-1643 TGNNIGAAY
+1643 TGTVTISGTGAAY
-1652 VFVRSGG
+1652 VFVRLGG

-1671 PYVGW
+1671 PIANTRL
-1676 SSFAP
+1676 AP
-1681 TNGLSISSDG
+1681 TNGISISSDG
-1691 NRIAVGRAQPA
+1691 NRIAIGRNQREEQ
-1702 FTKYPGVYIFDRE
+1702 GVYIFDRE

-1727 SLRPSSIRWSQV
+1727 SLRPTSNRWSQF

-1781 AAYIYNLPVVDDTT
+1781 AAYIYNLPVVDATT

-1863 YISNKD
+1863 YLSNKD

-1950 GTKTTNTNENADSG
+1950 GTNTINTNENFDSG

-1985 AINGASIGYGSSG
+1985 QINGASISENASSG
-1998 ESGFGLHV
+1998 QSGFGMRV

-2021 ARTYNNVSTG
+2021 ARTYTTVTNGV

-2042 RHNGIWFLEDS
+2042 RYNGIWFLEDS
-2053 LHASSPQDGWDYP
+2053 LHASSPQDGWFTP
-2066 SGTGGYG
+2066 PGTGGYG
-2073 AANFAGYD
+2073 PANFAGYD
-2081 NTNSLNGDDED
+2081 STNNHLGDDEN
-2092 YDFGCSISISA
+2092 YNFGCSISISA

-2108 AVGAERAEDRKGIV
+2108 AVGAERAEDAKGIV
-2122 FIFERGDYL
+2122 FIFERGDYV

-2146 EKKAGYKLV
+2146 VKKAGYKLM
-2155 SGYFYPQVSFPTA
+2155 SGYFYPQVSRYDWEVFPTA

-2174 KWAQRQKITKVENST
+2174 NWAQRQKITKVVNST

-2204 CLSGDGNVLAVGTR
+2204 CLSGDGSVLAVGTL

-2226 TPGRWSST
+2226 TPGRWST
-2234 SLSQVGRVYMYNFRY
+2234 SSRSLVGRVYMYNFRY

-2254 NAVHISSGIFVPYD
+2254 NVVYKSSGTFVPYD
-2268 YDGNVTTTLISIG
+2268 YDGNITTTLLSIG

-2288 WTTNETSGGG
+2288 WTTNETSGGF
-2298 FGSAIA
+2298 FGSSIA

-2311 ACVGASG
+2311 ACVGAPG
-2318 EDSLKFSG
+2318 EDSLSFTS
-2326 SPVDYS
+2326 SPVDNS

-2342 PNALLNS
+2342 PNALLDS

-2369 QPERVVPRDIVEY
+2369 QPERVFPRDIVEY
-2382 GSFGTSVC
+2382 GSFGLSVC

-2411 YVFNISSDRV
+2411 YIFNISSDRV

-2447 QKESNAGKIG
+2447 QKEGNAGKIG

-2464 LDIVGYTGFETVGQ
+2464 LDIVGYTGFEAVGQ

-2498 AQQRGVIHIYEP
+2498 AEQRGVIHIYEP

-2539 SARNVNSDYGYIQ
+2539 SARNPNSDYGYIQ

-2557 SSGDEKSQLI
+2557 SAGDEISRLI

-2578 EDNIILSATGKVGIK
+2578 EDNVILYPTSKVGI
-2593 TDTPQ
+2593 
-2598 RTLDVNGDSRFDAGV
+2598 RTNNPVEVLDVNGSIRTNNR
-2613 FLNWSAPTLYLQDTD
+2613 LIINNSAPTLYLQDTD
-2628 HKSSMIHCNNSNFYI
+2628 HRSSMIHCNSGLFYI
-2643 LNGSGTNSVNWS
+2643 LNGTGNNSLNWAAVN
-2655 TASTGRYALIIN
+2655 GRWALQIN
-2667 LNNNDFLIGGT
+2667 LSNNDFSIGGT
-2678 AYANGYNYHSDARIK
+2678 AYAVNYNTHSDARIK

-2742 YAVSITADVVP
+2742 YAVNITADVVP

-2857 VDRQLQSEKT
+2857 VDRQLQTEKT

-2878 LLARVTALENN
+2878 LLARVTTLENN

>member
-29 GNGTYNSGVVDYR
+29 GNGTYNSSVVDYR
-42 AIVSAPNNDYIG
+42 AIVSAPNNNYIG

-59 RNTTEVGGTWSQL
+59 RNTTEVGGTWSQI
-72 TYLSSNVSVGDQYG
+72 THLSSNVSVGDQYG
-86 YAVDIVGGYY
+86 YAVDIAGGYY
-96 PHNYIASAPS
+96 PHKYIASAPS

-139 VKFNYQ
+139 VKFNFQ

-197 WSIIGAPGTSNN
+197 WSIIGAPGTDND

-215 YNGTGLHTT
+215 YNGTSLHTT

-238 VAGDY
+238 VSGDY

-271 VFVRNTSTNVWTY
+271 VFVRSAGDVWTY
-284 QSKIVPK
+284 QSKIVPN

-300 DSVSIDSSGNTIV
+300 DSVAISSDGDTIV

-380 GGSAYA
+380 GGSVYA

-407 AEPVNTFE
+407 AEPVSTFE
-415 KFNIYINGQP
+415 KFNIYVNGQP
-425 VENKPVTWTD
+425 VENTPSKWPS
-435 IGGPKTMSA
+435 PKTMTA
-444 PSTSNIFFGNVQY
+444 PSMSNIFFGNVQY

-467 SKLHIGNFT
+467 SKLHVGNFT

-539 SGTVID
+539 SGTIID

-651 VFKYSGTKW
+651 VFKYSGTEW
-660 LQDSKII
+660 FQDSKII

-732 TTSPVQ
+732 TTSPAQ

-743 FGCSISMTPDGKTIL
+743 FGCSISMTPDGRTIL

-768 IFPDFATP
+768 IFPIFTNP
-776 LQWHN
+776 ISYQN
-781 PPSAGA
+781 PPYAGA
-787 AFIFKFINTFWKQ
+787 AFIFKFTNTAWAQ

-812 LHNNYE
+812 THNNYE

-826 HGHPTKDYP
+826 HGHPTKEYP
-835 SYGYQRNGTSYTLNN
+835 GYGYQRGGTAMTLNN
-850 LYPGLIDLG
+850 LYPGLYGGGETQI
-859 NPPSDQK
+859 
-866 LTHPW
+866 THPW
-871 RTGTDEGD
+871 RTGTVEGD

-899 GRSHPHGLPDN
+899 GRSQVHDLPDN
-910 NVNYVEGDP
+910 NVNLVEGDP
-919 RVDHGAVYIFE
+919 RLDHGTVYIFE
-930 WVTTDRETDIP
+930 WVKTDRETDIP
-941 GSSGSYPDNDD
+941 GSSGSYGHAVK
-952 RTVSRSNEWL
+952 THEWL

-1029 GELAFNQGENNTGSI
+1029 GELAINQGENNTGSI
-1044 YVYERGKSD
+1044 YVYERGKSG

-1058 KEKLTWEKISYYDSN
+1058 KEKLTWEKITSYDSN
-1073 LNAVNKVWPTLD
+1073 ANRVWPTLD

-1092 LKGQAI
+1092 LKEQVI
-1098 SSNVTVNS
+1098 SSNVTVNG

-1113 LSGDGQSILV
+1113 LSGDGRSILV
-1123 ASGLSDGLTPIRHIP
+1123 ASGLSDGLLAIKHIP

-1149 DGAPTTTLTSAFH
+1149 NGAPTTTLTSTFH

-1173 LYRVNNYLRNFL
+1173 LYRVNTYLQNFL

-1195 ITKSWSIL
+1195 ITKTWSIL
-1203 PGLTVTSQTPYIP
+1203 PGIYVHPQTPHIP

-1246 TLLWSFKNP
+1246 SLLWSFKNP

-1269 SLPDEFSKSYCNTL
+1269 SLPNEFSKSYCNTL

-1324 EIADFSIDKGSI
+1324 EIVDFSINKGSI
-1336 YEESIITLPI
+1336 YEESVITLPI

-1361 RVQISGDG
+1361 NVRISGDG

-1378 HGGGFQ
+1378 HGGGWNGPTNTGFQ
-1384 GGGYQ
+1384 H
-1389 NPKGGKVKVYV
+1389 PKGGKVKVYV

-1409 ATLQPSDITTGDD
+1409 ATLQPNDITAGDD
-1422 FGISFE
+1422 FGMSFA
-1428 STPDGNKLVVSALYY
+1428 STPDGNKLAVSALYY
-1443 SPTVTGTTYNGTG
+1443 SPTVTGTTYNSAG

-1470 ESFFVPKEVYDGT
+1470 ESFFVPKEAYDGT
-1483 GDTGIAYSIS
+1483 GHTQIGFSIG

-1499 RIVSGSPTANSRKG
+1499 KIVTGCHAANSGEG
-1513 RLYIFE
+1513 RVYIFE
-1519 MSSNGIWAQKSTFN
+1519 LSNGGTWVQKSTFS
-1533 AADAQQYDRL
+1533 ASDAQSGDRL
-1543 GIEVSISGDGN
+1543 GIELSISGDGN

-1565 GPSGGSANGGAIYI
+1565 GPSSNANGGAIYI

-1584 IQDTTPGSP
+1584 IQDTST
-1593 SYGQWISTWNQQAKI
+1593 YEWVSTWNQQAKI
-1608 VPSDIEDNMFFG
+1608 VPDDIEDNMFFG

-1632 AIGARDADHPD
+1632 AIGARDANHPG

-1681 TNGLSISSDG
+1681 NKGLSISSDG
-1691 NRIAVGRAQPA
+1691 NRIAVGRPQPS

-1715 YVKIVSHSYLDP
+1715 YVKILSHSYLDP
-1727 SLRPSSIRWSQV
+1727 SLRPSSNRWSQF

-1748 PGEFGYSVALS
+1748 PGEFGYSIALS

-1781 AAYIYNLPVVDDTT
+1781 AAYIYNLPVVDATT

-1828 GDIRLSSQNENVDLS
+1828 GDIRLSSKNENVDLS

-1848 TTQEYKLTIASQYSR
+1848 TEQEYKLTIASQYSR
-1863 YISNKD
+1863 YLSNAE

-1889 VGAPFDNYVYVF
+1889 VGAPFDNYAYVF

-1913 LTSSNVFTDSRSI
+1913 LTSSNVFTDARSR

-1950 GTKTTNTNENADSG
+1950 GTKTTNTDVSLDSG

-1998 ESGFGLHV
+1998 ESGFGLRV

-2042 RHNGIWFLEDS
+2042 RYNGIWFLEDS
-2053 LHASSPQDGWDYP
+2053 LHASSPQDGWFTP
-2066 SGTGGYG
+2066 PGTGGYG
-2073 AANFAGYD
+2073 PANFAGYD
-2081 NTNSLNGDDED
+2081 STNNHNGDDED
-2092 YDFGCSISISA
+2092 YNFGCSISISA

-2108 AVGAERAEDRKGIV
+2108 AVGAERAEDDKGKV
-2122 FIFERGDYL
+2122 FIFERGDYVS
-2131 NSPSWQ
+2131 NPSWESWS
-2137 TYDGTTTSS
+2137 GVSSS
-2146 EKKAGYKLV
+2146 EKKAGYKLM
-2155 SGYFYPQVSFPTA
+2155 SGYFYPQVSRYDWEVFPTA

-2189 YYMSRTTGDRFGTTV
+2189 YYMSRVNGDRFGTTV
-2204 CLSGDGNVLAVGTR
+2204 CLSGDGSVLAIGTT

-2226 TPGRWSST
+2226 TPGRWTST
-2234 SLSQVGRVYMYNFRY
+2234 SRSLVGRVYMYNFRY
-2249 GVPTS
+2249 GVPVS
-2254 NAVHISSGIFVPYD
+2254 NVVYKSSGTFVPYD
-2268 YDGNVTTTLISIG
+2268 YDGNITTTLISIG

-2288 WTTNETSGGG
+2288 WTTNETSGGA
-2298 FGSAIA
+2298 FGSSIA

-2311 ACVGASG
+2311 ACVGAPG
-2318 EDSLKFSG
+2318 EDSLSFTS
-2326 SPVDYS
+2326 SPVDDS

-2369 QPERVVPRDIVEY
+2369 QPERVFPRDIVEY
-2382 GSFGTSVC
+2382 GSFGSSVC

-2437 KYIEFGSDMY
+2437 KYIEFGSDVY
-2447 QKESNAGKIG
+2447 QKEDNAGKIG

-2510 VGSSHHST
+2510 VGSSHSGES
-2518 NDASLVLEHGD
+2518 DASLVLEHGD

-2539 SARNVNSDYGYIQ
+2539 SARNPNSDYGYIQ

-2557 SSGDEKSQLI
+2557 SSGDEKSRLI

-2573 GPGSN
+2573 GPGVN
-2578 EDNIILSATGKVGIK
+2578 EDNIILSPSAGVGIG
-2593 TDTPQ
+2593 TNDPGAL
-2598 RTLDVNGDSRFDAGV
+2598 LDVNGSTNQGSFGSGSGRYFNSGTGSHVTSWSGSAQFYWSIRASNSIGCGNSIICHNGTWNSSDSRIKTNINDVTDA
-2613 FLNWSAPTLYLQDTD
+2613 
-2628 HKSSMIHCNNSNFYI
+2628 
-2643 LNGSGTNSVNWS
+2643 
-2655 TASTGRYALIIN
+2655 
-2667 LNNNDFLIGGT
+2667 
-2678 AYANGYNYHSDARIK
+2678 
-2693 KDIVDIDDTSALEKL
+2693 SALEKINL
-2708 RLIQPKTYKYR
+2708 LKPKTYKYIDT
-2719 NEEERGSSTVY
+2719 NEQGDTTVY
-2730 GFIAQDISNVLP
+2730 GFIAQEVSNVFP
-2742 YAVSITADVVP
+2742 EAVKISVKAVPNIYELSNVSESNVITFTNFNTSDLL
-2753 TILSSSNVTALTD
+2753 TSNVTSKIEVK
-2766 TSVQLTLDKTI
+2766 SVYGKIENLTLDTVIDSKSI
-2777 PDDINLTNTSNI
+2777 RVKEDLTNIIGSI
-2789 HITVDG
+2789 DD
-2795 VGGYVCPVI
+2795 
-2804 STTGNNIIT
+2804 TGNVVSGNQVFVMGQEVDNFNILKK
-2813 IEKTSELSN
+2813 E
-2822 ITSTST
+2822 
-2828 AYIFGE
+2828 Y
-2834 HVQDFHNI
+2834 
-2842 DKSAIFTIA
+2842 IFTIA

-2857 VDRQLQSEKT
+2857 VDRQLQAEKA
-2867 KVSTLETQVAD
+2867 KVSTLETQVAN
-2878 LLARVTALENN
+2878 LLARVTALENI

>member
-14 GLYDHFG
+14 GLYDNFG
-21 SSVRLSGK
+21 SSVGIT
-29 GNGTYNSGVVDYR
+29 NGYK

-54 NVYIF
+54 NVYVYT
-59 RNTTEVGGTWSQL
+59 NTSSVGGTWSPQT
-72 TYLSSNVSVGDQYG
+72 TYLISSNVSIGDQYG
-86 YAVDIVGGYY
+86 YTVAICGENNSHKYIV
-96 PHNYIASAPS
+96 SAPS
-106 KLDGR
+106 KADGR
-111 GAVYIFNNSYTQ
+111 GAVYIFNNSYAQ

-139 VKFNYQ
+139 VKLNDDGSK
-145 ATKVIVGATGI
+145 AIVGATGI
-156 GSAYILDS
+156 GRAYILNLS
-164 GNNYQLGTALQQ
+164 TSYQLGTALQQ

-190 GNNSSSN
+190 GTSSSTY
-197 WSIIGAPGTSNN
+197 SIIGAPGTDND

-215 YNGTGLHTT
+215 YNGTSLHATF
-224 LPLNVSGALYPSEL
+224 PLDVSGALYPSEL
-238 VAGDY
+238 VAGDF
-243 FGNSVALDADG
+243 FGSSVALDADG
-254 NTAVVSAFLQNS
+254 NTAVVGAFLQNS

-271 VFVRNTSTNVWTY
+271 VFVRSDNTWTY
-284 QSKIVPK
+284 QSKIVPN

-300 DSVSIDSSGNTIV
+300 DSVAISNDGDTIV

-348 GDKFGYSVSIA
+348 GDKFGYSVGISP
-359 VNARKAIAGAY
+359 NGRKVISGAY
-370 AATASSNIFS
+370 AATASSNIFN
-380 GGSAYA
+380 GGSAYV

-407 AEPVNTFE
+407 AEPVSTFE

-425 VENKPVTWTD
+425 VENKPVTWTA
-435 IGGPKTMSA
+435 PKTMSA
-444 PSTSNIFFGNVQY
+444 PSTSNIFFGNVEY

-569 YGYSMS
+569 YGHSMS
-575 MSRDGKTAVIGA
+575 MSRDGKTAVIGT

-651 VFKYSGTKW
+651 VFKYSGTEW

-683 SEDGSILAVGA
+683 SGDGSILAVGA

-743 FGCSISMTPDGKTIL
+743 FGCSISMTPDGRTIL
-758 IGAYNARSGF
+758 IGAYNAKSGF
-768 IFPDFATP
+768 IFPIFTNP
-776 LQWHN
+776 IQWRN
-781 PPSAGA
+781 SPYAGA
-787 AFIFKFINTFWKQ
+787 AFIFKFTGTPEKWKQ

-812 LHNNYE
+812 ADSVYE
-818 APQVALFS
+818 APQIALFS

-835 SYGYQRNGTSYTLNN
+835 GYGYQVNGTAMLLNI
-850 LYPGLIDLG
+850 LYPGLY
-859 NPPSDQK
+859 PSGEVP
-866 LTHPW
+866 LTHPY

-899 GRSHPHGLPDN
+899 GRSNVHDLPDN
-910 NVNYVEGDP
+910 NVNFVEGDP

-994 GSPREGGGTHRTYSN
+994 GSPREGGGTHGTYSN
-1009 VVESKL
+1009 VVSSKL
-1015 SNTYV
+1015 TNTYV

-1044 YVYERGKSD
+1044 YVYERGKTGID
-1053 INFID
+1053 FID
-1058 KEKLTWEKISYYDSN
+1058 KEKLTWPKITSYVPY
-1073 LNAVNKVWPTLD
+1073 VNGVLPIVWPSLD

-1098 SSNVTVNS
+1098 SSNATVNS
-1106 FFGSSLA
+1106 FFGRSLA

-1149 DGAPTTTLTSAFH
+1149 DGDPATILLSKFH
-1162 EWVETTVSGEH
+1162 EWAETTKNGEH
-1173 LYRVNNYLRNFL
+1173 LYRINDYLRGGVN
-1185 SSSPLCKYSP
+1185 SSPLCKYSP
-1195 ITKSWSIL
+1195 ITKTWSIL
-1203 PGLTVTSQTPYIP
+1203 PGIELLGVPIIP

-1224 YAANSTDTLINPEY
+1224 YASNSTDTLINPEY

-1246 TLLWSFKNP
+1246 SLLWSFKNP

-1324 EIADFSIDKGSI
+1324 EIVDFSIDKGSI
-1336 YEESIITLPI
+1336 YEENVITLPI

-1409 ATLQPSDITTGDD
+1409 ATLQPSDITAGDD

-1428 STPDGNKLVVSALYY
+1428 STPDGNKLVVSASYY
-1443 SPTVTGTTYNGTG
+1443 SPTVTGTTYNGAG
-1456 GIWVYKREGNIWSI
+1456 GIWVYKREGNTWSI
-1470 ESFFVPKEVYDGT
+1470 ETFLIPKEVYDGT
-1483 GDTGIAYSIS
+1483 GDTWIAYSIS

-1499 RIVSGSPTANSRKG
+1499 RIVTGCLTANSSKG

-1565 GPSGGSANGGAIYI
+1565 GPGSNANGGAIYI

-1593 SYGQWISTWNQQAKI
+1593 SYGQWISTWSQQAKI

-1632 AIGARDADHPD
+1632 AVGARDADLS
-1643 TGNNIGAAY
+1643 TGTVTISGTGAAY
-1652 VFVRSGG
+1652 VFVRLGG

-1671 PYVGW
+1671 PIANTRL
-1676 SSFAP
+1676 AP
-1681 TNGLSISSDG
+1681 TNGISISSDG
-1691 NRIAVGRAQPA
+1691 NRIAIGRNQREEQ
-1702 FTKYPGVYIFDRE
+1702 GVYIFDRE

-1727 SLRPSSIRWSQV
+1727 SLRPTSNRWSQF

-1781 AAYIYNLPVVDDTT
+1781 AAYIYNLPVVDATT

-1863 YISNKD
+1863 YLSNKD

-1950 GTKTTNTNENADSG
+1950 GTNTINTNENFDSG

-1985 AINGASIGYGSSG
+1985 QINGASISENASSG
-1998 ESGFGLHV
+1998 QSGFGMRV

-2021 ARTYNNVSTG
+2021 ARTYTTVTNGV

-2042 RHNGIWFLEDS
+2042 RYNGIWFLEDS
-2053 LHASSPQDGWDYP
+2053 LHASSPQDGWFTP
-2066 SGTGGYG
+2066 PGTGGYG
-2073 AANFAGYD
+2073 PANFAGYD
-2081 NTNSLNGDDED
+2081 STNNHLGDDEN
-2092 YDFGCSISISA
+2092 YNFGCSISISA

-2108 AVGAERAEDRKGIV
+2108 AVGAERAEDAKGIV
-2122 FIFERGDYL
+2122 FIFERGDYV

-2146 EKKAGYKLV
+2146 VKKAGYKLM
-2155 SGYFYPQVSFPTA
+2155 SGYFYPQVSRYDWEVFPTA

-2174 KWAQRQKITKVENST
+2174 NWAQRQKITKVVNST

-2204 CLSGDGNVLAVGTR
+2204 CLSGDGSVLAVGTL

-2226 TPGRWSST
+2226 TPGRWST
-2234 SLSQVGRVYMYNFRY
+2234 SSRSLVGRVYMYNFRY

-2254 NAVHISSGIFVPYD
+2254 NVVYKSSGTFVPYD
-2268 YDGNVTTTLISIG
+2268 YDGNITTTLLSIG

-2288 WTTNETSGGG
+2288 WTTNETSGGF
-2298 FGSAIA
+2298 FGSSIA

-2311 ACVGASG
+2311 ACVGAPG
-2318 EDSLKFSG
+2318 EDSLSFTS
-2326 SPVDYS
+2326 SPVDNS

-2342 PNALLNS
+2342 PNALLDS

-2369 QPERVVPRDIVEY
+2369 QPERVFPRDIVEY
-2382 GSFGTSVC
+2382 GSFGLSVC

-2411 YVFNISSDRV
+2411 YIFNISSDRV

-2447 QKESNAGKIG
+2447 QKEGNAGKIG

-2464 LDIVGYTGFETVGQ
+2464 LDIVGYTGFEAVGQ

-2498 AQQRGVIHIYEP
+2498 AEQRGVIHIYEP

-2539 SARNVNSDYGYIQ
+2539 SARNPNSDYGYIQ

-2557 SSGDEKSQLI
+2557 SAGDEISRLI

-2578 EDNIILSATGKVGIK
+2578 EDNVILYPTSKVGI
-2593 TDTPQ
+2593 
-2598 RTLDVNGDSRFDAGV
+2598 RTNNPVEVLDVNGSIRTNNR
-2613 FLNWSAPTLYLQDTD
+2613 LIINNSAPTLYLQDTD
-2628 HKSSMIHCNNSNFYI
+2628 HRSSMIHCNSGLFYI
-2643 LNGSGTNSVNWS
+2643 LNGTGNNSLNWAAVN
-2655 TASTGRYALIIN
+2655 GRWALQIN
-2667 LNNNDFLIGGT
+2667 LSNNDFSIGGT
-2678 AYANGYNYHSDARIK
+2678 AYAVNYNTHSDARIK

-2742 YAVSITADVVP
+2742 YAVNITADVVP

-2857 VDRQLQSEKT
+2857 VDRQLQTEKT

-2878 LLARVTALENN
+2878 LLARVTTLENN